1 MGIGPIEA
9 IPAALRYA
17 GLKLDDIG
25 WIELNEAFAA
35 QSLAV
40 INSVGLDPRR

>member
-17 GLKLDDIG
+17 GLQIADMD
-25 WIELNEAFAA
+25 WIELNEAFARRR
-35 QSLAV
+35 SL
-40 INSVGLDPRR
+40 